1 MRARQPSSAAGPQP
15 LKKPDADAALEGHN
29 ARSLPT
35 QQAPDSPEAVL
46 SLERAFFEPSTR
58 ALTLCFPI
66 VYDEMTT
73 WKGGKTRKLNK
84 RHQNTTTTNPM
95 RWEVAL
101 KEEWMRGCLA
111 DVSPRR
117 TVAVAGEDRG
127 QALDRHLPDGAF
139 ASILPLNSMDCRQ
152 EEIVQ
157 SLMASYC
164 EVGGINHVDCGAL
177 PSKQAIASLCEDL
190 LQVLFP
196 GFYSE
201 DAVSSQD
208 LELMTHELVAS
219 IRERLRTEVRRSL
232 RLRDQSG
239 NHHEEA
245 MKLVCDFMVKLPEVR
260 RLLQTDVQA
269 AYEGDPAARSYEEII
284 LAYPGPEAI
293 AVQRTAHLL
302 YTLGVP
308 LIPRMMTEWAHG
320 RTGIDIH
327 PGAQIGSHFFI
338 DHGTGVVIGE
348 TCSIGSRVK
357 LYQGVGLVAR
367 SLAQGQALAG
377 KKRHPTIEDNVT
389 IYAGATI
396 VGGDTI
402 VGARS
407 TIGANV
413 FLMESV
419 APDMVYA
426 LGDQEHRIRDRKSTP
441 VTKAPKTPEKEAV

>member
-1 MRARQPSSAAGPQP
+1 
-15 LKKPDADAALEGHN
+15 
-29 ARSLPT
+29 
-35 QQAPDSPEAVL
+35 
-46 SLERAFFEPSTR
+46 
-58 ALTLCFPI
+58 
-66 VYDEMTT
+66 
-73 WKGGKTRKLNK
+73 
-84 RHQNTTTTNPM
+84 
-95 RWEVAL
+95 
-101 KEEWMRGCLA
+101 
-111 DVSPRR
+111 
-117 TVAVAGEDRG
+117 
-127 QALDRHLPDGAF
+127 
-139 ASILPLNSMDCRQ
+139 MDCRQ

-157 SLMASYC
+157 SLMASYH

-177 PSKQAIASLCEDL
+177 PSKRAISTLCEQL

-196 GFYSE
+196 GFFSD
-201 DAVSSQD
+201 DAVASHD
-208 LELMTHELVAS
+208 LEMLTHEHVAG
-219 IRERLRTEVRRSL
+219 IRDRLKTEVRRSL
-232 RLRDQSG
+232 RLRDNSG

-245 MKLVCDFMVKLPEVR
+245 MKLVCDFMVQLPNVR

-284 LAYPGPEAI
+284 LAYPGLEAI
-293 AVQRTAHLL
+293 SIQRAAHLL
-302 YTLGVP
+302 YSMGVP

-348 TCSIGSRVK
+348 TCSIGTRVK

-377 KKRHPTIEDNVT
+377 KKRHPTIEDHVT

-396 VGGDTI
+396 VGGDTV

-419 APDMVYA
+419 APDMIYA
-426 LGDQEHRIRDRKSTP
+426 LGDQEHRIRDRKQTP
-441 VTKAPKTPEKEAV
+441 ITKVVKPEVETKTSAA

>member
-1 MRARQPSSAAGPQP
+1 
-15 LKKPDADAALEGHN
+15 
-29 ARSLPT
+29 
-35 QQAPDSPEAVL
+35 
-46 SLERAFFEPSTR
+46 
-58 ALTLCFPI
+58 
-66 VYDEMTT
+66 
-73 WKGGKTRKLNK
+73 
-84 RHQNTTTTNPM
+84 
-95 RWEVAL
+95 
-101 KEEWMRGCLA
+101 
-111 DVSPRR
+111 
-117 TVAVAGEDRG
+117 
-127 QALDRHLPDGAF
+127 
-139 ASILPLNSMDCRQ
+139 MDCRQ

-157 SLMASYC
+157 SLMTSYH

-177 PSKQAIASLCEDL
+177 PSKRAISSLCEDL

-201 DAVSSQD
+201 DAVSSHD

-219 IRERLRTEVRRSL
+219 IRERLRTEIRRSL
-232 RLRDQSG
+232 RLRDHGG

-245 MKLVCDFMVKLPEVR
+245 MKLACDFLVLLPAVR
-260 RLLQTDVQA
+260 KLLQTDVQA

-284 LAYPGPEAI
+284 LAYPGLEAI
-293 AVQRTAHLL
+293 AIQRAAHQL
-302 YTLGVP
+302 YALGVP

-327 PGAQIGSHFFI
+327 PGAHIGSHFFI

-348 TCSIGSRVK
+348 TCSIGTRVK

-396 VGGDTI
+396 VGGDTV

-419 APDMVYA
+419 GQDMVYA
-426 LGDQEHRIRDRKSTP
+426 LGDQEHRIRDRKATP
-441 VTKAPKTPEKEAV
+441 VTKNPKTPESDKA

>member
-1 MRARQPSSAAGPQP
+1 
-15 LKKPDADAALEGHN
+15 
-29 ARSLPT
+29 
-35 QQAPDSPEAVL
+35 
-46 SLERAFFEPSTR
+46 
-58 ALTLCFPI
+58 
-66 VYDEMTT
+66 
-73 WKGGKTRKLNK
+73 
-84 RHQNTTTTNPM
+84 
-95 RWEVAL
+95 
-101 KEEWMRGCLA
+101 
-111 DVSPRR
+111 
-117 TVAVAGEDRG
+117 
-127 QALDRHLPDGAF
+127 
-139 ASILPLNSMDCRQ
+139 MDCRQ

-157 SLMASYC
+157 SLMTSYK

-177 PSKQAIASLCEDL
+177 PSKQAIATLCEDL

-201 DAVSSQD
+201 DAVSSHD

-219 IRERLRTEVRRSL
+219 TRERLRTEIRRSL
-232 RLRDQSG
+232 RLRDQTG

-245 MKLVCDFMVKLPEVR
+245 MKLVCDFMVRLPEVR

-284 LAYPGPEAI
+284 LAYPGLEAI
-293 AVQRTAHLL
+293 AIQRTAHQL
-302 YTLGVP
+302 YSMGVP

-348 TCSIGSRVK
+348 TCSIGTRVK

-396 VGGDTI
+396 VGGDTV

-419 APDMVYA
+419 AEDMIYA
-426 LGDQEHRIRDRKSTP
+426 LGDQEHRIRDRKNTP
-441 VTKAPKTPEKEAV
+441 LTKVPKTADSDKA

>member
-1 MRARQPSSAAGPQP
+1 
-15 LKKPDADAALEGHN
+15 
-29 ARSLPT
+29 
-35 QQAPDSPEAVL
+35 
-46 SLERAFFEPSTR
+46 
-58 ALTLCFPI
+58 
-66 VYDEMTT
+66 
-73 WKGGKTRKLNK
+73 
-84 RHQNTTTTNPM
+84 
-95 RWEVAL
+95 
-101 KEEWMRGCLA
+101 
-111 DVSPRR
+111 
-117 TVAVAGEDRG
+117 
-127 QALDRHLPDGAF
+127 
-139 ASILPLNSMDCRQ
+139 MDCRQ

-157 SLMASYC
+157 SLMTSYR

-177 PSKQAIASLCEDL
+177 PSKRAIATLCEDL

-201 DAVSSQD
+201 HAVSFQD

-219 IRERLRTEVRRSL
+219 IRERLRTEMRRSL
-232 RLRDQSG
+232 RLRDQNG
-239 NHHEEA
+239 NHQEEA
-245 MKLVCDFMVKLPEVR
+245 MQLVCDFMVRLPEVR

-284 LAYPGPEAI
+284 LAYPGLEAI
-293 AVQRTAHLL
+293 AIQRTAHQL
-302 YTLGVP
+302 YSMGVP

-327 PGAQIGSHFFI
+327 PGAQIASHFFI

-348 TCSIGSRVK
+348 TCSIGTRVK

-396 VGGDTI
+396 VGGDTV

-419 APDMVYA
+419 GQDMIYA
-426 LGDQEHRIRDRKSTP
+426 LGDQEHRIRDRKNTP
-441 VTKAPKTPEKEAV
+441 VTKLPKTPDSERA